1 MFRGIAE
8 FAVKGRWQTASMAAL
23 LSMAAMFFPP
33 LNYLASGV
41 IALTTLR
48 MGPKEGVRVLLATLL
63 TFGLLA
69 GIVMGQIWM
78 AGLVLL
84 SVWLP
89 VFLVTLALG
98 YTRSLSLAVL
108 AATGLGGLVI
118 IAMYVMVPDQTLF
131 WMEMIGPVLQ
141 GLSEQENWPYDS
153 AATDNIVN
161 SLSGMMTGFVA
172 AGVSFNALVGVL
184 IGRAWQAQ
192 LFNAGAF
199 GSEFRQLQM
208 GKPLALLTTVLMLLT
223 ATSIGNNLPIL
234 MDALP
239 VLLLAMT
246 LQGLAI
252 VHAIVKARNMG
263 TAWLVVMYIM
273 LVVLSGQMLIIL
285 AGLGVLDQWFNFRQY
300 AKKEA

>member
-23 LSMAAMFFPP
+23 LSMAAMFLPP

-48 MGPKEGVRVLLATLL
+48 MGPKEGVSVLLATLV

-69 GIVMGQIWM
+69 GLVMGQIWM

-98 YTRSLSLAVL
+98 YSRSLSLAVL

-118 IAMYVMVPDQTLF
+118 IVMHLLVPDQTVF
-131 WMEMIGPVLQ
+131 WTGLIGPVLQ
-141 GLSEQENWPYDS
+141 GLSEQANWPYDS
-153 AATDNIVN
+153 ATTENVVT
-161 SLSGMMTGFVA
+161 SLAGMMTGFVA
-172 AGVSFNALVGVL
+172 AGVSFNALVGVM

-192 LFNAGAF
+192 LFNPGAF
-199 GSEFRQLQM
+199 GSEFRQLRL
-208 GKPLALLTTVLMLLT
+208 GKPLALVTTVLMLLT
-223 ATSIGNNLPIL
+223 ATTMGTSVPIL
-234 MDALP
+234 SDALP
-239 VLLLAMT
+239 MLLLAMS

-263 TAWLVVMYIM
+263 KAWLVVMYIM

>member
-1 MFRGIAE
+1 
-8 FAVKGRWQTASMAAL
+8 
-23 LSMAAMFFPP
+23 MFFPP

-131 WMEMIGPVLQ
+131 WIEMIGPVLQ
-141 GLSEQENWPYDS
+141 ALSEQENWPYDS

-208 GKPLALLTTVLMLLT
+208 GKPLALLTAVLMLLT